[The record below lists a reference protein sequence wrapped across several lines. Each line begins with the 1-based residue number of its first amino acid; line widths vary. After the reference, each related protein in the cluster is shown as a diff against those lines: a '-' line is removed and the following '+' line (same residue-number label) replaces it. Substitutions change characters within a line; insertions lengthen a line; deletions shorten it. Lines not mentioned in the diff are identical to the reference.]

1 MFKKKGLLYAILAS
15 VLWAI
20 VNPVI
25 KTGLSYDMTP
35 MNFAGLRFTSVG
47 IILLAYTW
55 HKGMWEEV
63 RKNSKLFTLL
73 TLVNIFLGYAAFYI
87 GVNLVDGA
95 ISSIIMGTT
104 PFVNIILSHI
114 MTKHDKLNKHKVI
127 SILISLVG
135 LLMIIGVKSGGY
147 SINGIGLIGIG
158 LLFMNIIFQGYSAIK
173 VAEYKA
179 NIDPVFLNAVQMF
192 FGGFLLYVTGVAIEG
207 YKQFIGKPIGFYLSL
222 GTLVFVSV
230 FAFSFWFIALQDK
243 NTKVSEVNMCRLIN
257 PILGAILSWIM
268 LPDEVPTFNTVAGMI
283 IIVFSLVF
291 YFKGKEYFEK
301 NR

>member
-15 VLWAI
+15 ILWAI

-25 KTGLSYDMTP
+25 KAGLSYDMTP

-207 YKQFIGKPIGFYLSL
+207 YKQFIGKPMGFYLSL

-301 NR
+301 NK

>member
-15 VLWAI
+15 ILWAI

-25 KTGLSYDMTP
+25 KAGLSYDMTP

-147 SINGIGLIGIG
+147 SINGVGLIGIG

-207 YKQFIGKPIGFYLSL
+207 YKQFIGKPMGFYLSL

-301 NR
+301 NK